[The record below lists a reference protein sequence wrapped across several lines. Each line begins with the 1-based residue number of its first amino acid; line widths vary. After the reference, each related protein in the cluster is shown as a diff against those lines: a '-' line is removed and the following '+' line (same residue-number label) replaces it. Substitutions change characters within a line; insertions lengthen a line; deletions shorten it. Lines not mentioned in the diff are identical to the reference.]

1 MKITKSQL
9 QQIIQE
15 ELKATLEENQEE
27 GLQRLVQEE
36 FKLIFE
42 NDKPD
47 PMAHI
52 LSKIGGQF
60 DRALGYKPPESDK
73 ARAVRMARLEAERRK
88 ETGIAGTVECHT
100 KEECTKITGN
110 VKKYIK
116 QFNVQPNEKI
126 VFKPTYGQKD
136 PVTGEEIM
144 GSTVG
149 STTYTYAP
157 TATKQP

>member
-27 GLQRLVQEE
+27 GLQRVVQEE

-42 NDKPD
+42 NEPPGAMDY
-47 PMAHI
+47 I
-52 LSKIGGQF
+52 LQKIGG
-60 DRALGYKPPESDK
+60 ALGAVSPVSPSESD
-73 ARAVRMARLEAERRK
+73 AAHAVRMAKLEAERRK
-88 ETGIAGTVECHT
+88 KTGIAGTVRCHT